1 MWGVMFLK
9 QKHLGVLAA
18 RVAVEHLL
26 QGDKLPLQEKNAQ
39 PLQAHL
45 EHLLQAM
52 GCLATTSFGYVCC
65 ETAEACCQ
73 LQPVASSRTQEQ
85 WKGLDRVVVSPLVG
99 SKNGIAEVASSP
111 TGLSTKT
118 QQMEAVA
125 IFFFIPCIINNWGPP
140 M

>member
-1 MWGVMFLK
+1 MFLK

-26 QGDKLPLQEKNAQ
+26 QGDKLPLQEKKCT
-39 PLQAHL
+39 L
-45 EHLLQAM
+45 
-52 GCLATTSFGYVCC
+52 
-65 ETAEACCQ
+65 
-73 LQPVASSRTQEQ
+73 ASSRTQEQ